1 MSIWTPMKRISYP
14 QFSMASGPTKKSGD
28 FLKDLISQNLA
39 RRPRR
44 YLFLGWKK
52 GWKKLKDSLDSLET
66 GRVESEM
73 HTESNASARTSV
85 SMLLCR
91 HLGAGGCSECFRLRF
106 GALLLC
112 CYSVGTSVQ
121 AVAQNAS
128 ACASVPCGCSER
140 FRLHFGALLLCRH
153 FGAGGCSERFRLHFG
168 ALLLCCY
175 SVGTSVQAVAQ
186 NTSACTSVPCY
197 SVVTLLAPRC
207 GWLLRVDKTQVNYIT
222 QLGPFSRNELRCSDK
237 YRWPVYTSITL
248 QTVAMFPP
256 ALGRPM
262 CIRPHFGAWSVSR
275 CGGRP

>member
-28 FLKDLISQNLA
+28 FLKDLIS
-39 RRPRR
+39 
-44 YLFLGWKK
+44 LFVSIL
-52 GWKKLKDSLDSLET
+52 
-66 GRVESEM
+66 
-73 HTESNASARTSV
+73 
-85 SMLLCR
+85 SMLCFDRISLVA
-91 HLGAGGCSECFRLRF
+91 LVGGCSERFRLRF

-186 NTSACTSVPCY
+186 NASACTSVPCY

-262 CIRPHFGAWSVSR
+262 CIRPHFGASSVSR